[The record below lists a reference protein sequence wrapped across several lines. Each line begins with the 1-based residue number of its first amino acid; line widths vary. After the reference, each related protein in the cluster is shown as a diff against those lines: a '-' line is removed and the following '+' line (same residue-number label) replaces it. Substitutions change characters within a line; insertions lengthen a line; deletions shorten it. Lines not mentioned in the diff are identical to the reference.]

1 MKIFQV
7 MNGFCHWD
15 ATPVHPTLESTVG
28 MYSPDIVFV
37 EAPDFVF
44 EGWGYDAEQEGDA
57 RFIKPIPPE
66 GWGYDDETGSFY
78 PLNPPDP
85 EPVPETVTTDEFTAA
100 YNEGRDSV

>member
-1 MKIFQV
+1 MD
-7 MNGFCHWD
+7 GFCHWD

-28 MYSPDIVFV
+28 MYAPNIVFV
-37 EAPDFVF
+37 ETPDFVF
-44 EGWGYDAEQEGDA
+44 EGWGYDEEQEGDA

-85 EPVPETVTTDEFTAA
+85 VPVPETVTTEEFTAA